1 MPASQILSPLARRAS
16 PRISSVMG
24 LLAEP
29 LGRLISLPR
38 PALIVFA
45 AVRARLRAS
54 EFGMTALAITVGV
67 LAGLCVAVMTSAV
80 NAAHVRIY
88 DIPFDV
94 RLSAAERVA
103 PLTAFG
109 APMLGGL
116 LLGAIDVWL
125 ARTKAPSA
133 VDPVEANALRG
144 GRMSLQ
150 QSLLVATQTVIS
162 NGCGAS
168 VGLEAGYA
176 QIGAGVAS
184 YLGVRSRL
192 RRQDLRMLVGC
203 GAGGAIAAAFGAPL
217 TGAFYAF
224 ELIIGT
230 YSLANAIPVFAATLA
245 ASLTTQSII
254 GAPYDITA
262 PAVAPLTFLDYGALI
277 GLGLVAAAVGVGAMR
292 VAALIEWAFPAAIP
306 WRLIRPVVGGLIVG
320 SMALYSPQVLG
331 AGHGALGLDFF
342 WPLSARE
349 LTILIALK
357 LFACLVSLASGFRG
371 GLFFASLF
379 VGSLLGKLY
388 SIGIDALAPSMGL
401 ETTACVLV
409 GMGALSA
416 AIVGG
421 PLTMT
426 FLVLESTGNL
436 GVAGGALAASIAT
449 TLAVRA
455 TFGYSFTTWR
465 LHLRGET
472 IRGSQD
478 VGWLRDLTVARMMVP
493 APPTFP
499 ADQSV
504 RAFREAYPLGSA
516 NVVVVV
522 GGDGRYQ
529 GLIHIP
535 VAHSLIL
542 ENGGD
547 GGPIAAIAHLP
558 ATVLHPD
565 ENVRRALDVFGASQA
580 DTLAVTVRGSG
591 QVLGTLGEAY
601 AARRYAQETNMA
613 MKGVLGG
620 GQ

>member
-1 MPASQILSPLARRAS
+1 MAPLVERRA
-16 PRISSVMG
+16 
-24 LLAEP
+24 
-29 LGRLISLPR
+29 RLIAVPR
-38 PALIVFA
+38 PALIVLA
-45 AVRARLRAS
+45 TVRARLRAS
-54 EFGMTALAITVGV
+54 EFGMTALAIGVGV
-67 LAGLCVAVMTSAV
+67 LAGLCVAVMTSVV

-88 DIPFDV
+88 GIPFDV

-103 PLTAFG
+103 PLAAFG
-109 APMLGGL
+109 APMVGGL
-116 LLGAIDVWL
+116 LLGAIEVWL
-125 ARTKAPSA
+125 ARRKAPPA

-144 GRMSLQ
+144 GRMSLR
-150 QSLLVATQTVIS
+150 QSLLVAMQTVIS

-224 ELIIGT
+224 ELIIGA

-245 ASLTTQSII
+245 ASLTTQAII

-262 PAVAPLTFLDYGALI
+262 PAVAPLTFVDYGALI

-292 VAALIEWAFPAAIP
+292 VAALIERAFRAVIR
-306 WRLIRPVVGGLIVG
+306 WRLIRPVVGGLMVG
-320 SMALYSPQVLG
+320 SMALYTPQVLG
-331 AGHGALGLDFF
+331 AGHGALGLDFY
-342 WPLSARE
+342 WPMSARE
-349 LTILIALK
+349 LAILIALK

-436 GVAGGALAASIAT
+436 GVAGGVLAASIAT

-472 IRGSQD
+472 IRGGQD
-478 VGWLRDLTVARMMVP
+478 VGWLRDLRVGRMMVRS
-493 APPTFP
+493 PPVFS

-504 RAFREAYPLGSA
+504 RAFRDAYPIGSA
-516 NVVVVV
+516 NVVVAI
-522 GGDGRYQ
+522 GEDGRYQ
-529 GLIHIP
+529 GLIH
-535 VAHSLIL
+535 VAEAHALPL
-542 ENGGD
+542 ENGDD
-547 GGPIAAIAHLP
+547 GGPVGAIAHAP

-565 ENVRRALDVFGASQA
+565 QDIGAALEAFDAAHA
-580 DTLAVTVRGSG
+580 DTLAVTERGTD

-601 AARRYAQETNMA
+601 AARRYAQETNLA

-620 GQ
+620 G

>member
-1 MPASQILSPLARRAS
+1 MVGPSVPAALAGQGLPRINLNMGSPVRRRAR
-16 PRISSVMG
+16 PISM
-24 LLAEP
+24 
-29 LGRLISLPR
+29 PR
-38 PALIVFA
+38 PALIMLA
-45 AVRARLRAS
+45 TARTRLRAS
-54 EFGMTALAITVGV
+54 EFGMTALAISVGV
-67 LAGLCVAVMTSAV
+67 LAGLFVAAMTSVV
-80 NAAHVRIY
+80 NLAHVRIY
-88 DIPFDV
+88 GIPFDV
-94 RLSAAERVA
+94 HLSAAERVA
-103 PLTAFG
+103 PLAAFG

-125 ARTKAPSA
+125 SRRKAPPA

-144 GRMSLQ
+144 GRMSLR

-192 RRQDLRMLVGC
+192 RRQDLRVLVGC

-224 ELIIGT
+224 ELIIGA

-245 ASLTTQSII
+245 ASLTTQAII

-262 PAVAPLTFLDYGALI
+262 PTVAPLTFVDYVALI
-277 GLGLVAAAVGVGAMR
+277 GLGLLAAAVGVGAMR
-292 VAALIEWAFPAAIP
+292 VAALIERAFRRAIP
-306 WRLIRPVVGGLIVG
+306 SRLFRPVVGGLMVG
-320 SMALYSPQVLG
+320 SIALYSPQVLG
-331 AGHGALGLDFF
+331 AGHGALGLDFY
-342 WPLSARE
+342 WPMTATE
-349 LTILIALK
+349 LATLIVLK

-371 GLFFASLF
+371 GMFFASLF

-388 SIGIDALAPSMGL
+388 SVGVDALAPSMEL

-472 IRGSQD
+472 IRGGQD
-478 VGWLRDLTVARMMVP
+478 VGWLRDLTVGRMMAP
-493 APPTFP
+493 APPRSP
-499 ADQSV
+499 ADQSLRV
-504 RAFREAYPLGSA
+504 FREAYPLGSA
-516 NVVVVV
+516 NVVVAV
-522 GGDGRYQ
+522 DQNGRYQ
-529 GLIHIP
+529 GLIH
-535 VAHSLIL
+535 VAEAHAQAL

-547 GGPIAAIAHLP
+547 GGPIAAIVRLP

-565 ENVRRALDVFGASQA
+565 DNVRRALDIFGASQA
-580 DTLAVTVRGSG
+580 DTLAVVARGTG

-601 AARRYAQETNMA
+601 AARRYAQETNLA

-620 GQ
+620 G

>member
-1 MPASQILSPLARRAS
+1 MGPLVDRRA
-16 PRISSVMG
+16 
-24 LLAEP
+24 
-29 LGRLISLPR
+29 RLIFVPR
-38 PALIVFA
+38 PALVA
-45 AVRARLRAS
+45 LATVRARLRAS
-54 EFGMTALAITVGV
+54 EFGMTALAIGVGM
-67 LAGLCVAVMTSAV
+67 LAGLCVAVMTTFV
-80 NAAHVRIY
+80 NIAHMRIFG
-88 DIPFDV
+88 IPFDV
-94 RLSAAERVA
+94 RLSAAARVA
-103 PLTAFG
+103 PLAAFG

-116 LLGAIDVWL
+116 VLGSIDLWL
-125 ARTKAPSA
+125 ARRKAPPA

-144 GRMSLQ
+144 GRMSFRE
-150 QSLLVATQTVIS
+150 SLLVATQTVIS

-224 ELIIGT
+224 ELIIGA

-245 ASLTTQSII
+245 ASLTTQAII
-254 GAPYDITA
+254 GAPYDITS
-262 PAVAPLTFLDYGALI
+262 PPVAPLTFVDYGALI

-292 VAALIEWAFPAAIP
+292 VAALIERAFRAVIR
-306 WRLIRPVVGGLIVG
+306 WRLIRPVVGGLMVG
-320 SMALYSPQVLG
+320 SMALYTPQVLG
-331 AGHGALGLDFF
+331 AGHGALGLDFY
-342 WPLSARE
+342 WPMTARE
-349 LTILIALK
+349 LAILIALK

-388 SIGIDALAPSMGL
+388 SIGLDAVAPSMGL

-436 GVAGGALAASIAT
+436 GVAGGVLAASIAT

-472 IRGSQD
+472 IRGGQD
-478 VGWLRDLTVARMMVP
+478 VGWLRDLTVGRMMVRSP
-493 APPTFP
+493 RVFP

-504 RAFREAYPLGSA
+504 RAFREAYPIGSA
-516 NVVVVV
+516 NVVVAI
-522 GGDGRYQ
+522 GEDGRYQ
-529 GLIHIP
+529 GLVH
-535 VAHSLIL
+535 VAEAHALPL
-542 ENGGD
+542 EDGED
-547 GGPIAAIAHLP
+547 GGPVGAVAHAP

-565 ENVRRALDVFGASQA
+565 QDIGVALEAFEAAHA
-580 DTLAVTVRGSG
+580 DTLAVTARGTD

-601 AARRYAQETNMA
+601 AARRYAQETNLA

-620 GQ
+620 G

>member
-1 MPASQILSPLARRAS
+1 MGPPVRRRA
-16 PRISSVMG
+16 
-24 LLAEP
+24 
-29 LGRLISLPR
+29 RLISVPR
-38 PALIVFA
+38 PALIA
-45 AVRARLRAS
+45 LATARAQLRAS
-54 EFGMTALAITVGV
+54 EFGMTALAIGVGV
-67 LAGLCVAVMTSAV
+67 LAGLCVALMTSAV
-80 NAAHVRIY
+80 NAAHVRIFS
-88 DIPFDV
+88 IPFDV
-94 RLSAAERVA
+94 RLSAADRVA
-103 PLTAFG
+103 PLAAFG

-125 ARTKAPSA
+125 ARRKAPPA

-144 GRMSLQ
+144 GRMSLR

-192 RRQDLRMLVGC
+192 RRQDLRVLVGC

-224 ELIIGT
+224 ELIIGA

-245 ASLTTQSII
+245 ASLTTQAII

-262 PAVAPLTFLDYGALI
+262 PTVAPLTFVDYGALI
-277 GLGLVAAAVGVGAMR
+277 GLGLVAAVVGVVAMR
-292 VAALIEWAFPAAIP
+292 VAALIERGFRAVVP
-306 WRLIRPVVGGLIVG
+306 WRLLRPVAGGLIVG
-320 SMALYSPQVLG
+320 AMALHSPQVLG
-331 AGHGALGLDFF
+331 AGHGALGLDFY
-342 WPLSARE
+342 WPMTARD
-349 LTILIALK
+349 LAALIVLK

-388 SIGIDALAPSMGL
+388 WIGVNSLAPSIGL
-401 ETTACVLV
+401 EMTACVLV

-472 IRGSQD
+472 IRGGQD
-478 VGWLRDLTVARMMVP
+478 VGWLRELTVARMM
-493 APPTFP
+493 APTPQRFP

-516 NVVVVV
+516 NVVVAV
-522 GGDGRYQ
+522 GDEGRYQ
-529 GLIHIP
+529 GLIH
-535 VAHSLIL
+535 VAEAHTLVL

-547 GGPIAAIAHLP
+547 GGPITALVRLP

-565 ENVRRALDVFGASQA
+565 DNVRRALDVFGASRT
-580 DTLAVTVRGSG
+580 DTLVVTARGSE
-591 QVLGTLGEAY
+591 QVLGTLSEAY
-601 AARRYAQETNMA
+601 AARRYAQETNRA

-620 GQ
+620 G

>member
-1 MPASQILSPLARRAS
+1 MMLGGRTAALAGQRP
-16 PRISSVMG
+16 PRISLDMG
-24 LLAEP
+24 PPVRRRA
-29 LGRLISLPR
+29 RLISVPR
-38 PALIVFA
+38 PALIA
-45 AVRARLRAS
+45 LATARAQLRAS
-54 EFGMTALAITVGV
+54 EFGMTALAIGVGV
-67 LAGLCVAVMTSAV
+67 LAGLCVALMTSAV
-80 NAAHVRIY
+80 NAAHVRIFSM
-88 DIPFDV
+88 PFDV
-94 RLSAAERVA
+94 RLSAADRVA
-103 PLTAFG
+103 PLAAFG
-109 APMLGGL
+109 SPMLGGL

-125 ARTKAPSA
+125 ACRKAPPA

-144 GRMSLQ
+144 GRMSLR

-192 RRQDLRMLVGC
+192 RRQDLRVLVGC

-224 ELIIGT
+224 ELIIGA

-245 ASLTTQSII
+245 ASLTTQAII

-262 PAVAPLTFLDYGALI
+262 PTVAPLTFVDYGALI

-292 VAALIEWAFPAAIP
+292 VAALIERAFRRAIP
-306 WRLIRPVVGGLIVG
+306 SRLFRPVVGGLMVG

-331 AGHGALGLDFF
+331 AGHGALGLDFY
-342 WPLSARE
+342 WPMTARE
-349 LTILIALK
+349 LATLIVLK

-371 GLFFASLF
+371 GMFFASLF

-388 SIGIDALAPSMGL
+388 SVGVDALAPSMGL

-472 IRGSQD
+472 IRGGYD
-478 VGWLRDLTVARMMVP
+478 VGWLRDLTVGRMMAP
-493 APPTFP
+493 APPRFP
-499 ADQSV
+499 PDRSV
-504 RAFREAYPLGSA
+504 LAFREAYPLGSA
-516 NVVVVV
+516 NAVVAT
-522 GGDGRYQ
+522 GEDGRYQ
-529 GLIHIP
+529 GLIHVP
-535 VAHSLIL
+535 EAHALTL

-547 GGPIAAIAHLP
+547 GGPIASIVRLP

-565 ENVRRALDVFGASQA
+565 DNVRRALDVFGASQA
-580 DTLAVTVRGSG
+580 DTLVVVARGTG

-601 AARRYAQETNMA
+601 AARRYAQETNLA
-613 MKGVLGG
+613 MRGVLGG
-620 GQ
+620 G

>member
-1 MPASQILSPLARRAS
+1 MAPLVERRA
-16 PRISSVMG
+16 
-24 LLAEP
+24 
-29 LGRLISLPR
+29 RLIAVPR
-38 PALIVFA
+38 PALIVLA
-45 AVRARLRAS
+45 TARARLRAS
-54 EFGMTALAITVGV
+54 EFGMTALAIGVGV
-67 LAGLCVAVMTSAV
+67 LAGLCVAVMTSVV
-80 NAAHVRIY
+80 NAAHVQIY
-88 DIPFDV
+88 GIPFDV

-103 PLTAFG
+103 PLAAFG
-109 APMLGGL
+109 APMVGGL
-116 LLGAIDVWL
+116 LLGAIEVWL
-125 ARTKAPSA
+125 ARWKAPPA

-144 GRMSLQ
+144 GRMSLR
-150 QSLLVATQTVIS
+150 QSLLVAMQTVIS

-224 ELIIGT
+224 ELIIGA

-245 ASLTTQSII
+245 ASLTTQAII

-262 PAVAPLTFLDYGALI
+262 PAVAPLTFVDYGALI

-292 VAALIEWAFPAAIP
+292 VAALIERAFRAVIR
-306 WRLIRPVVGGLIVG
+306 WRLIRPVVGGLMVG
-320 SMALYSPQVLG
+320 SMALYTPQVLG
-331 AGHGALGLDFF
+331 AGHGALGLDFY
-342 WPLSARE
+342 WPMSARE
-349 LTILIALK
+349 LAILIALK

-436 GVAGGALAASIAT
+436 GVAGGVLAASIAT

-472 IRGSQD
+472 IRGGQD
-478 VGWLRDLTVARMMVP
+478 VGWLRDLRVGRMMVRS
-493 APPTFP
+493 PPVFS

-504 RAFREAYPLGSA
+504 RAFRDAYPIGSA
-516 NVVVVV
+516 NVVVAI
-522 GGDGRYQ
+522 GEDGRYQ
-529 GLIHIP
+529 GLIH
-535 VAHSLIL
+535 VAEAHALQL
-542 ENGGD
+542 ENGDD
-547 GGPIAAIAHLP
+547 GGPVGAIAHAP

-565 ENVRRALDVFGASQA
+565 QDIGAALEAFDVAHA
-580 DTLAVTVRGSG
+580 DTLAVTERGTD

-601 AARRYAQETNMA
+601 AARRYAQETNLA

-620 GQ
+620 G

>member
-1 MPASQILSPLARRAS
+1 MGSRVRRRA
-16 PRISSVMG
+16 
-24 LLAEP
+24 
-29 LGRLISLPR
+29 RLIFVPR
-38 PALIVFA
+38 PALIA
-45 AVRARLRAS
+45 LATARARLRAS
-54 EFGMTALAITVGV
+54 EFGMTALAIGVGV
-67 LAGLCVAVMTSAV
+67 LAGLCVAVMTTLV
-80 NAAHVRIY
+80 NIAHMRIFG
-88 DIPFDV
+88 IPFDV
-94 RLSAAERVA
+94 RLSAAARVS
-103 PLTAFG
+103 PLAAFG

-116 LLGAIDVWL
+116 LLGSIDLWL
-125 ARTKAPSA
+125 AHRKAPPA

-144 GRMSLQ
+144 GRMSLRE
-150 QSLLVATQTVIS
+150 SLLVATQTVIS

-224 ELIIGT
+224 ELIIGA

-245 ASLTTQSII
+245 ATLTTQAII

-262 PAVAPLTFLDYGALI
+262 PPVAPLTFVDYGALI

-292 VAALIEWAFPAAIP
+292 VAALIERAFRAVIRR
-306 WRLIRPVVGGLIVG
+306 RLIRPVVGGLIVG
-320 SMALYSPQVLG
+320 SMALYTPQVLG
-331 AGHGALGLDFF
+331 AGHGALGLDFY
-342 WPLSARE
+342 WPLTARE
-349 LTILIALK
+349 LAILIVLK

-388 SIGIDALAPSMGL
+388 SIGVDALAPSMGL

-426 FLVLESTGNL
+426 FLVLEITGNL
-436 GVAGGALAASIAT
+436 GVAGGVLAASIAT

-472 IRGSQD
+472 IRGGQD
-478 VGWLRDLTVARMMVP
+478 VGWLRDLTVGRMMVRSP
-493 APPTFP
+493 RVFP

-504 RAFREAYPLGSA
+504 RAFREAYPIGSA
-516 NVVVVV
+516 NVVVAI
-522 GGDGRYQ
+522 GEDGRYQ
-529 GLIHIP
+529 GLVH
-535 VAHSLIL
+535 VAEAHALPL
-542 ENGGD
+542 ENGED
-547 GGPIAAIAHLP
+547 GGQVGSVAHAP

-565 ENVRRALDVFGASQA
+565 QDIGVALEAFEAAHA
-580 DTLAVTVRGSG
+580 DTLAVTARGTD

-601 AARRYAQETNMA
+601 AARRYAQETNLA

-620 GQ
+620 G

>member
-1 MPASQILSPLARRAS
+1 MGSLVRR
-16 PRISSVMG
+16 
-24 LLAEP
+24 
-29 LGRLISLPR
+29 RLFPIPR
-38 PALIVFA
+38 PALIA
-45 AVRARLRAS
+45 LATVRARLRAT
-54 EFGMTALAITVGV
+54 EFGMTALAIGVGV
-67 LAGLCVAVMTSAV
+67 VAGLCVAVMTSVV
-80 NAAHVRIY
+80 NATHVRIFG
-88 DIPFDV
+88 IPFDV

-103 PLTAFG
+103 PLAAFG
-109 APMLGGL
+109 GPMLGGL

-125 ARTKAPSA
+125 ARKKAPPA

-144 GRMSLQ
+144 GRMSLR

-162 NGCGAS
+162 NGGGAS

-176 QIGAGVAS
+176 QIGAAVAS

-192 RRQDLRMLVGC
+192 RRQDLRILVGC

-224 ELIIGT
+224 ELIIGA

-245 ASLTTQSII
+245 ASLTTQAII

-292 VAALIEWAFPAAIP
+292 VAALIERAFRAVIR
-306 WRLIRPVVGGLIVG
+306 WRLIRPVVGGLMVG
-320 SMALYSPQVLG
+320 SMALYTPQVLG
-331 AGHGALGLDFF
+331 AGHGALGLDFY
-342 WPLSARE
+342 WPMSARE
-349 LTILIALK
+349 LTILIVLK

-388 SIGIDALAPSMGL
+388 SIGVDALAPSMGL

-436 GVAGGALAASIAT
+436 GVAGGVLAASIAT

-472 IRGSQD
+472 IRGGQD
-478 VGWLRDLTVARMMVP
+478 VGWLRDLTVGRMMVRS
-493 APPTFP
+493 PPVFA
-499 ADQSV
+499 ADRSV
-504 RAFREAYPLGSA
+504 RAFRESYPIGSA
-516 NVVVVV
+516 NVVVAI
-522 GGDGRYQ
+522 GEDGRYR
-529 GLIHIP
+529 GLIH
-535 VAHSLIL
+535 VAEAHASPI
-542 ENGGD
+542 ENGDD
-547 GGPIAAIAHLP
+547 GGPVGAVAHLP

-565 ENVRRALDVFGASQA
+565 QDIGAALEAFDVAQA
-580 DTLAVTVRGSG
+580 DTLAVTARATD

-601 AARRYAQETNMA
+601 AARRYAQETNLA

-620 GQ
+620 G

>member
-1 MPASQILSPLARRAS
+1 MGSLVRR
-16 PRISSVMG
+16 
-24 LLAEP
+24 
-29 LGRLISLPR
+29 RLFPVSR
-38 PALIVFA
+38 PALIA
-45 AVRARLRAS
+45 LATMRARLRAS
-54 EFGMTALAITVGV
+54 EFGMTALAIGVGV
-67 LAGLCVAVMTSAV
+67 IAGLCVAVMTSVV
-80 NAAHVRIY
+80 NAAHMRIFG
-88 DIPFDV
+88 IPFDV
-94 RLSAAERVA
+94 RLSATQRVA
-103 PLTAFG
+103 PLAAFG
-109 APMLGGL
+109 GLMLGGL

-125 ARTKAPSA
+125 ARRKTPPA

-144 GRMSLQ
+144 GRMSLR

-176 QIGAGVAS
+176 QIGAGLAS

-224 ELIIGT
+224 ELIIGA

-245 ASLTTQSII
+245 ATLTTQAII

-262 PAVAPLTFLDYGALI
+262 PTVAPLTFLDYGALI

-292 VAALIEWAFPAAIP
+292 VAALIERGFHAVVR
-306 WRLIRPVVGGLIVG
+306 WRLVRPVVGGLMVG
-320 SMALYSPQVLG
+320 SMALYTPQVLG
-331 AGHGALGLDFF
+331 AGHGALGLDFY
-342 WPLSARE
+342 WPMTATE
-349 LTILIALK
+349 LATLIVLK

-371 GLFFASLF
+371 GMFFASLF

-388 SIGIDALAPSMGL
+388 SIGVDAVAPSLGL

-436 GVAGGALAASIAT
+436 GVAGGVLAASIAT

-455 TFGYSFTTWR
+455 SFGYSFTTWR

-472 IRGSQD
+472 IRGGQD
-478 VGWLRDLTVARMMVP
+478 VGWLRDLTVGRMMVRSP
-493 APPTFP
+493 QVFP
-499 ADQSV
+499 ADRSV
-504 RAFREAYPLGSA
+504 RAFREAYPIGSA
-516 NVVVVV
+516 NVVVVI
-522 GGDGRYQ
+522 GEEGRYQ
-529 GLIHIP
+529 GLVH
-535 VAHSLIL
+535 VAEAQALTL
-542 ENGGD
+542 ENGDD
-547 GGPIAAIAHLP
+547 GGPVGAIAHLP

-565 ENVRRALDVFGASQA
+565 QDIGGALAAFDVAQA
-580 DTLAVTVRGSG
+580 DTLAVTARGID
-591 QVLGTLGEAY
+591 QVLGTLSEAY
-601 AARRYAQETNMA
+601 AARRYAQETNLA

-620 GQ
+620 G

>member
-1 MPASQILSPLARRAS
+1 
-16 PRISSVMG
+16 V
-24 LLAEP
+24 
-29 LGRLISLPR
+29 PR
-38 PALIVFA
+38 PALIA
-45 AVRARLRAS
+45 LATARAQLRAS
-54 EFGMTALAITVGV
+54 EFGMTALAIGVGV
-67 LAGLCVAVMTSAV
+67 LAGLCVALMTSAV
-80 NAAHVRIY
+80 NAAHARIFS
-88 DIPFDV
+88 IPFDV
-94 RLSAAERVA
+94 RLSAADRVA
-103 PLTAFG
+103 PLAAFG

-125 ARTKAPSA
+125 ARRKAPPA

-144 GRMSLQ
+144 GRMSLR

-176 QIGAGVAS
+176 QIGAGVAT

-192 RRQDLRMLVGC
+192 RRQDLRVLVGC

-224 ELIIGT
+224 ELIIGA

-245 ASLTTQSII
+245 ASLTTQAII

-262 PAVAPLTFLDYGALI
+262 PTVAPLTFVDYGALI
-277 GLGLVAAAVGVGAMR
+277 GLGVVAAAVGVGAMR
-292 VAALIEWAFPAAIP
+292 VATLIERAFRWAIP
-306 WRLIRPVVGGLIVG
+306 SRLFRPVVGGLMVG

-331 AGHGALGLDFF
+331 AGHGALGLDFY
-342 WPLSARE
+342 WPMTATE
-349 LTILIALK
+349 LATLIVLK

-388 SIGIDALAPSMGL
+388 WIGIDALAPSLGL
-401 ETTACVLV
+401 EMTACVLV

-449 TLAVRA
+449 TLAVRS

-472 IRGSQD
+472 IRGGQD
-478 VGWLRDLTVARMMVP
+478 VGWLRELTVGRMM
-493 APPTFP
+493 APTPRRFP

-516 NVVVVV
+516 NVVVAV
-522 GGDGRYQ
+522 GDEGRYQ
-529 GLIHIP
+529 GLIH
-535 VAHSLIL
+535 VAEAHALVL
-542 ENGGD
+542 ENGGY
-547 GGPIAAIAHLP
+547 GGPIIAVIRLP

-565 ENVRRALDVFGASQA
+565 DNVRCALDVFGASRA
-580 DTLAVTVRGSG
+580 DRLVVPARGSE
-591 QVLGTLGEAY
+591 QVLGTLCEAH
-601 AARRYAQETNMA
+601 AARRYAQETNRA

-620 GQ
+620 G

>member
-1 MPASQILSPLARRAS
+1 MSIPVGRRA
-16 PRISSVMG
+16 
-24 LLAEP
+24 
-29 LGRLISLPR
+29 RLITVPR
-38 PALIVFA
+38 PALIA
-45 AVRARLRAS
+45 LATLRARLRAS
-54 EFGMTALAITVGV
+54 EFGMAALATGVGV
-67 LAGLCVAVMTSAV
+67 LAGLCVAAMTKIV
-80 NAAHVRIY
+80 NVAHVAIFG
-88 DIPFDV
+88 IPFDV
-94 RLSAAERVA
+94 HLSAAQSVA
-103 PLTAFG
+103 PLAAFG

-116 LLGAIDVWL
+116 ILGGIDAWL
-125 ARTKAPSA
+125 ARKKAPPA

-144 GRMSLQ
+144 GRMSLS

-162 NGCGAS
+162 NGGGAS

-224 ELIIGT
+224 ELIIGA

-245 ASLTTQSII
+245 ASLTTQAVI

-262 PAVAPLTFLDYGALI
+262 PAVAPLTFPHYGALI
-277 GLGLVAAAVGVGAMR
+277 LLGLVAAAVGVGAMR
-292 VAALIEWAFPAAIP
+292 VAALIERAFRAAIP
-306 WRLIRPVVGGLIVG
+306 WRLVRPVAGGAMVGA
-320 SMALYSPQVLG
+320 MALYTPQVLG
-331 AGHGALGLDFF
+331 AGHGALGLDFY
-342 WPLSARE
+342 WPMTAAE
-349 LTILIALK
+349 LTILIVLK

-388 SIGIDALAPSMGL
+388 AIGIDAVAPSMNL

-436 GVAGGALAASIAT
+436 GIAGGVLAASIAT
-449 TLAVRA
+449 SLAVRA

-472 IRGSQD
+472 IRGGQD
-478 VGWLRDLTVARMMVP
+478 VGWLRELTVGRMMVP
-493 APPTFP
+493 SPPVFP
-499 ADQSV
+499 VEGALS
-504 RAFREAYPLGSA
+504 AFCQAYPLGSA
-516 NVVVVV
+516 NIVVAV
-522 GGDGRYQ
+522 GEDGRYE
-529 GLIHIP
+529 GLIHVP
-535 VAHSLIL
+535 EAHALSN
-542 ENGGD
+542 ENGGE
-547 GGPIAAIAHLP
+547 GGTIRGVTHLP
-558 ATVLHPD
+558 ATILHPD
-565 ENVRRALDVFGASQA
+565 DDVRTALDRFGVAET
-580 DTLAVTVRGSG
+580 DTLAVAERGTG
-591 QVLGTLGEAY
+591 RVLGTLNEAY
-601 AARRYAQETNMA
+601 AARRYAQETNLA

-620 GQ
+620 G

>member
-1 MPASQILSPLARRAS
+1 
-16 PRISSVMG
+16 V
-24 LLAEP
+24 
-29 LGRLISLPR
+29 PR
-38 PALIVFA
+38 PALIA
-45 AVRARLRAS
+45 LATVRARLRAS
-54 EFGMTALAITVGV
+54 EFGMTALAIGVGV
-67 LAGLCVAVMTSAV
+67 LAGLCVALMTSAV
-80 NAAHVRIY
+80 NAAHVRIFS
-88 DIPFDV
+88 IPFDV
-94 RLSAAERVA
+94 RLSAADRVA
-103 PLTAFG
+103 PLAAFG

-125 ARTKAPSA
+125 ARRKAPPA

-144 GRMSLQ
+144 GRMSLR

-192 RRQDLRMLVGC
+192 RRQDLRVLVGC

-224 ELIIGT
+224 ELIIGA

-245 ASLTTQSII
+245 ASLTTQAII

-262 PAVAPLTFLDYGALI
+262 PTVAPLTFVDYGALI
-277 GLGLVAAAVGVGAMR
+277 GLGLAAAAVGVGAMR
-292 VAALIEWAFPAAIP
+292 VAALIERAFRAVVP
-306 WRLIRPVVGGLIVG
+306 WRLLRPVAGGLTVG
-320 SMALYSPQVLG
+320 AMALYSPQVLG
-331 AGHGALGLDFF
+331 AGHGALGLDFY
-342 WPLSARE
+342 WPMTATDLA
-349 LTILIALK
+349 TLIVLK

-379 VGSLLGKLY
+379 VGSLLGRFY
-388 SIGIDALAPSMGL
+388 WIGVNSLAPSIGL
-401 ETTACVLV
+401 EMTACVLV

-421 PLTMT
+421 PLTVT

-472 IRGSQD
+472 IRGGQD
-478 VGWLRDLTVARMMVP
+478 VGWLRELTVGRMM
-493 APPTFP
+493 APTPRRFP

-516 NVVVVV
+516 NVVVAV
-522 GGDGRYQ
+522 GDEGRYQ
-529 GLIHIP
+529 GLIH
-535 VAHSLIL
+535 VAEAHALVL

-547 GGPIAAIAHLP
+547 GGPITALVRLP

-565 ENVRRALDVFGASQA
+565 DNVRRALDVFGASRA
-580 DTLAVTVRGSG
+580 DTLVVTARGSE

-601 AARRYAQETNMA
+601 AARRYAQETNRA
-613 MKGVLGG
+613 MRGVLGG
-620 GQ
+620 G

>member
-1 MPASQILSPLARRAS
+1 MGSLDRR
-16 PRISSVMG
+16 RV
-24 LLAEP
+24 
-29 LGRLISLPR
+29 RLIPLPR
-38 PALIVFA
+38 QVLIVLA
-45 AVRARLRAS
+45 TVRARLRAS
-54 EFGMTALAITVGV
+54 EFGMTALAIGVGV
-67 LAGLCVAVMTSAV
+67 LAGLCVAVMTSVV

-88 DIPFDV
+88 GIPFDV

-103 PLTAFG
+103 PLAAFG
-109 APMLGGL
+109 APMLGGF

-125 ARTKAPSA
+125 ARRKAPPA

-144 GRMSLQ
+144 GRMSLR

-162 NGCGAS
+162 NGAGAS

-224 ELIIGT
+224 ELIIGA

-245 ASLTTQSII
+245 ASLTTQAII

-262 PAVAPLTFLDYGALI
+262 PAVAPLTFPDFGALI

-292 VAALIEWAFPAAIP
+292 VAALIERAFRWAIR
-306 WRLIRPVVGGLIVG
+306 WRLIRPVVGGLMVG
-320 SMALYSPQVLG
+320 SIALYTPQVLG
-331 AGHGALGLDFF
+331 AGHGALGLDFY
-342 WPLSARE
+342 WPLSAKE
-349 LTILIALK
+349 LAILIALK

-388 SIGIDALAPSMGL
+388 SIGVDMLAPWMGL

-409 GMGALSA
+409 GMSALSA

-472 IRGSQD
+472 IRGGQD
-478 VGWLRDLTVARMMVP
+478 VGWLRDLTVGRMMVRSP
-493 APPTFP
+493 AVFS

-504 RAFREAYPLGSA
+504 RAFREAYPVGSA
-516 NVVVVV
+516 NVVVAI
-522 GGDGRYQ
+522 GEDGRYK
-529 GLIHIP
+529 GLVH
-535 VAHSLIL
+535 VAEAHALPL
-542 ENGGD
+542 ENGD
-547 GGPIAAIAHLP
+547 EGGPVSAVAHAP
-558 ATVLHPD
+558 ATALHPD
-565 ENVRRALDVFGASQA
+565 QDIGVALEAFEAAHA
-580 DTLAVTVRGSG
+580 DTLAVTARGTDE
-591 QVLGTLGEAY
+591 VLGTLGEAY
-601 AARRYAQETNMA
+601 AARRYAQETNLA

-620 GQ
+620 G

>member
-1 MPASQILSPLARRAS
+1 
-16 PRISSVMG
+16 MG
-24 LLAEP
+24 SLVRHRV
-29 LGRLISLPR
+29 RLISLPR
-38 PALIVFA
+38 PALIVLA
-45 AVRARLRAS
+45 TVRARLRAS
-54 EFGMTALAITVGV
+54 EFGMTTLAVGVGV
-67 LAGLCVAVMTSAV
+67 LAGLCVAAMTSVV
-80 NAAHVRIY
+80 NAAHVRVY
-88 DIPFDV
+88 GIPFDV

-103 PLTAFG
+103 PLAAFG

-125 ARTKAPSA
+125 ARTRAPPA

-144 GRMSLQ
+144 GRMSLR
-150 QSLLVATQTVIS
+150 QSLLVATQTLIS
-162 NGCGAS
+162 NGAGAS

-192 RRQDLRMLVGC
+192 RRHDLRMLVGC

-224 ELIIGT
+224 ELIIGA

-245 ASLTTQSII
+245 ASLTTQAII

-262 PAVAPLTFLDYGALI
+262 PAVAPLTFPDFGALI
-277 GLGLVAAAVGVGAMR
+277 GLGLVAAVVGVGAMR
-292 VAALIEWAFPAAIP
+292 VAALIERAFRWAIR
-306 WRLIRPVVGGLIVG
+306 WRLVRPVVGGLMVG
-320 SMALYSPQVLG
+320 SMALYTPQVLG
-331 AGHGALGLDFF
+331 AGHGALRLDFY
-342 WPLSARE
+342 WPLSAE
-349 LTILIALK
+349 KLAILIVLK
-357 LFACLVSLASGFRG
+357 LLACLVSLASGFRG

-388 SIGIDALAPSMGL
+388 SMGVDMLVPWMGL

-409 GMGALSA
+409 GMSALSA

-472 IRGSQD
+472 IRGGQD
-478 VGWLRDLTVARMMVP
+478 VGWLRDLTVGRMMVRSP
-493 APPTFP
+493 RVFC

-504 RAFREAYPLGSA
+504 RAFREAYPVGSA
-516 NVVVVV
+516 NVVVAI
-522 GGDGRYQ
+522 GEDGRYK
-529 GLIHIP
+529 GLIHVAEAHALPLEDDDDGP
-535 VAHSLIL
+535 VS
-542 ENGGD
+542 
-547 GGPIAAIAHLP
+547 AIAHAP

-565 ENVRRALDVFGASQA
+565 QDVGVALGAFEAAHA
-580 DTLAVTVRGSG
+580 DTLAVTTRGTD
-591 QVLGTLGEAY
+591 QVLGTLGEAH
-601 AARRYAQETNMA
+601 AARRYAQETNLA

-620 GQ
+620 G

>member
-1 MPASQILSPLARRAS
+1 
-16 PRISSVMG
+16 V
-24 LLAEP
+24 
-29 LGRLISLPR
+29 PR
-38 PALIVFA
+38 PALIMLA
-45 AVRARLRAS
+45 TVRTRLRAS
-54 EFGMTALAITVGV
+54 EFGMTALAIGVGV
-67 LAGLCVAVMTSAV
+67 VAGLCVAAMTSVV
-80 NAAHVRIY
+80 NVAHVRIY
-88 DIPFDV
+88 GIPFDV
-94 RLSAAERVA
+94 HLSAAERVA
-103 PLTAFG
+103 PLAAFG

-116 LLGAIDVWL
+116 LLGAIDLWL
-125 ARTKAPSA
+125 ARRKALPA

-144 GRMSLQ
+144 GRMSLR

-192 RRQDLRMLVGC
+192 RRQDLRVLVGC

-224 ELIIGT
+224 ELIIGA

-245 ASLTTQSII
+245 ASLTTQAII

-262 PAVAPLTFLDYGALI
+262 PTVAPLTFVDYGALI
-277 GLGLVAAAVGVGAMR
+277 GLGVVAAAVGVGTMR
-292 VAALIEWAFPAAIP
+292 VAALIERAFRRAIP
-306 WRLIRPVVGGLIVG
+306 SRLFRPVVGGLMVG

-331 AGHGALGLDFF
+331 AGHGALGLDFY
-342 WPLSARE
+342 WPMTATE
-349 LTILIALK
+349 LATLIVLK
-357 LFACLVSLASGFRG
+357 LFASLVSLASGFRG
-371 GLFFASLF
+371 GMFFASLF
-379 VGSLLGKLY
+379 VGSLVGKLY
-388 SIGIDALAPSMGL
+388 WIGVDALAPSMGL
-401 ETTACVLV
+401 EMTACVLV

-449 TLAVRA
+449 TLVVRA

-472 IRGSQD
+472 IRGGQD
-478 VGWLRDLTVARMMVP
+478 VGWLRELSVGRMMVP
-493 APPTFP
+493 TPPRFP

-516 NVVVVV
+516 NVVVAV
-522 GGDGRYQ
+522 GEEGQYH
-529 GLIHIP
+529 GLIH
-535 VAHSLIL
+535 VAEAHALVL

-547 GGPIAAIAHLP
+547 GGPISHVVRLP

-565 ENVRRALDVFGASQA
+565 DNVRHALDVFGASEA
-580 DTLAVTVRGSG
+580 DTLVVTARGSE

-601 AARRYAQETNMA
+601 AARRYAQETNRA

-620 GQ
+620 G